1 VETKALIPMSQPRC
15 RVCTDPRRAEI
26 EASLLRP
33 GATLRAVARDFGVS
47 SDSLQRH
54 RPHMSMILDTA
65 RAMREVESLAVLYRR
80 LKSRAEAMR
89 ALGERAEAKGDF
101 RSAILAEGEAR
112 KYDEMLSKL
121 GEKPGFRDT
130 APTTVNAPD
139 ARIIVTPNLVG

>member
-1 VETKALIPMSQPRC
+1 METKALIPMSEPRC
-15 RVCTDPRRAEI
+15 RICSNPQRAEL
-26 EASLLRP
+26 EAAILRP

-65 RAMREVESLAVLYRR
+65 RALREVENLGVLYRR
-80 LKSRAEAMR
+80 IKTQAERMR
-89 ALGERAEAKGDF
+89 ELAERAEAAGDF
-101 RSAILAEGEAR
+101 RAAVSAHGEAR
-112 KYDEMLSKL
+112 KHEEMLLKL